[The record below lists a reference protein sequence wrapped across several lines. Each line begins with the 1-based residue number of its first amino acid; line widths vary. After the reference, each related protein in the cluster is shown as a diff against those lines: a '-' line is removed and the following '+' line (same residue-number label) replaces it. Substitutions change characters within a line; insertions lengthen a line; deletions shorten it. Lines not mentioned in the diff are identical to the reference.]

1 MSKDIATI
9 ERAAD
14 IAEQFQQLDDLT
26 QKAYEISVD
35 ILGKI
40 IKNKEGQE
48 GEAGIQE
55 QSVYRQ
61 TGVR

>member
-1 MSKDIATI
+1 MSKDTATI

-26 QKAYEISVD
+26 QKAYEISID

-40 IKNKEGQE
+40 IKNKAQK
-48 GEAGIQE
+48 GEEHAE
-55 QSVYRQ
+55 
-61 TGVR
+61 TH